1 MRPRWTGVRERSSEE
16 GRRGMGRR
24 RGSAAPTHTYTDG
37 VIQQSRKAGRRGL
50 DPLLIC
56 GLESTRGGSR
66 ALEVHP
72 PGLELGRHLPQEQE
86 GTVHVAQRMQAG
98 RWSSGSVGS
107 EKPASADSAVEEG
120 LRRRGLAGGLPG
132 LKSRPETLCR
142 REMPLCEPPVAA
154 VLPHTVPQSCT
165 SLLSS
170 TSDARSPE

>member
-16 GRRGMGRR
+16 GRRGMDRR
-24 RGSAAPTHTYTDG
+24 RGSAAPTRTYTDG
-37 VIQQSRKAGRRGL
+37 VIQQSRKAGRRGP

-66 ALEVHP
+66 ALEVQP

-107 EKPASADSAVEEG
+107 EKPAV
-120 LRRRGLAGGLPG
+120 
-132 LKSRPETLCR
+132 C
-142 REMPLCEPPVAA
+142 
-154 VLPHTVPQSCT
+154 
-165 SLLSS
+165 
-170 TSDARSPE
+170 